1 MKHVFSM
8 RRRLDAS
15 GNGKQAK
22 QAHPSMMQICSFLMW
37 SLVVPAALSFAW
49 PVHAATKKT
58 LHAPEKPASTAVASA
73 PLASASASSQLPAG
87 AVARVNGVI
96 ISQAQLDAAVRASNA
111 PDTPALRTSL
121 KEQLIAREVF
131 RQAAQQRHY
140 DVQPQVVAAVEQ
152 AKTLAM
158 TQAYLRDQVHPAPV
172 TEADVKAKYDAIVG
186 SLGDTEFKP
195 SAIVVKDAA
204 SAQAVL
210 DQLKKGTDF
219 AQLAKQRSVG
229 ATAAAGGALDWVSF
243 KVPVQS
249 GMTQG
254 WPQPLAQAL
263 VTLPEAG
270 VSPTPIPVGDTF
282 WILRVDQKRSTQVPK
297 YDDIK
302 EALRTQLQRLA
313 LQQATTQVVAELMKS
328 AQIQQ

>member
-1 MKHVFSM
+1 MKHVFPM
-8 RRRLDAS
+8 RRCLDAS
-15 GNGKQAK
+15 GNVK

-37 SLVVPAALSFAW
+37 SLVVPAALSSTW

-58 LHAPEKPASTAVASA
+58 LHASDKAATAAIASAAVASA
-73 PLASASASSQLPAG
+73 PASSPLPAG

-96 ISQAQLDAAVRASNA
+96 IPQAQLDAAVRASNA

-131 RQAAQQRHY
+131 RQAAQQHHY

-158 TQAYLRDQVHPAPV
+158 TQAYLRNQVRPAPV

-229 ATAAAGGALDWVSF
+229 ASAGAGGALDWVSF

-270 VSPTPIPVGDTF
+270 VSPTPIAVGDTF
-282 WILRVDQKRSTQVPK
+282 WILRVDQKRPTQVPK

-313 LQQATTQVVAELMKS
+313 LQQAITQVVAELMKS

>member
-8 RRRLDAS
+8 NRRLDAS
-15 GNGKQAK
+15 GNVK

-58 LHAPEKPASTAVASA
+58 LHASDKAASTAVASA
-73 PLASASASSQLPAG
+73 PVASAPASSPLPAG

-229 ATAAAGGALDWVSF
+229 ATAGAGGALDWVSF

-263 VTLPEAG
+263 MTLPEAG